1 MNEILKGTRNRE
13 ENDYYATSPKCVDD
27 IIKLENLYGLNLLEP
42 CAGELHIVKELWKYN
57 NKVVTNDLIQRKY
70 ELDHNV
76 DFINENIEVGCR
88 FDATVTNPP
97 FKLFTEFLTKS
108 FEYTDKVIL
117 FGRIQI
123 LEGKKRKEINE
134 KFLTK
139 VYVYSY
145 RVNTAK
151 NGNEEEF
158 KKSSS
163 MCFCWFVYDKNK
175 KEDHKTIVEWI

>member
-1 MNEILKGTRNRE
+1 MNEILKGTKNRE
-13 ENDYYATSPKCVDD
+13 ENDYYATPPRCTGD

-42 CAGELHIVKELWKYN
+42 CAGELHMSNKLKEYN
-57 NKVVTNDLIQRKY
+57 NHVVTNDLIQRSKK
-70 ELDHNV
+70 LDHNI
-76 DFINENIEVGCR
+76 DFINETLEVDR
-88 FDATVTNPP
+88 WFDAVVTNPP
-97 FKLFTEFLTKS
+97 FKHFKEFIETS
-108 FEYTDKVIL
+108 FKYSNKVIM

-123 LEGKKRKEINE
+123 LEGKKRKELNE
-134 KFLTK
+134 KYLSK

-151 NGNEEEF
+151 NGDEEEF

-175 KEDHKTIVEWI
+175 NNNDTIIEWI